1 MMQAALGRWQ
11 VSGTHVHLVMVLWWL
26 NRQLDLITWRLRL
39 TGIMVGLLAA
49 AGSIASE
56 RKRKCV

>member
-1 MMQAALGRWQ
+1 MTMMQAALRRWQ
-11 VSGTHVHLVMVLWWL
+11 VAGTHVHLVMVLWWL

-39 TGIMVGLLAA
+39 TALWSAFWPLR
-49 AGSIASE
+49 SN